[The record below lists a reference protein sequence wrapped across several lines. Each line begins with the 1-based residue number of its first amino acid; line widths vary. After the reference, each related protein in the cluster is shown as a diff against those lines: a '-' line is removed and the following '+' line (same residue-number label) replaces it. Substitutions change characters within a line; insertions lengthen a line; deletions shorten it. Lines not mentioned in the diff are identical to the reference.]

1 MFDIM
6 FDTIFNWI
14 AKIRAKRELLK
25 LYRMVKEKKRDI
37 LYSCDTERFRR
48 YYDETELL
56 ENALAY
62 ILYTKFNCDDRD
74 VAWDYQ
80 FVSDVDIQEYIDNLS
95 IEQECVGNAEDCNI
109 NNYNLN
115 LMYYGDIDDFEMDY
129 VRRKFQ
135 DGTLITTGEGVYLY
149 DGNNFIKY

>member
-25 LYRMVKEKKRDI
+25 FYRMVKKKKRDI

-56 ENALAY
+56 ENTLAY
-62 ILYTKFNCDDRD
+62 VLYTKFDCDDRD
-74 VAWDYQ
+74 VVWDYQ
-80 FVSDVDIQEYIDNLS
+80 YVNDTEMQEYIDGLLESDKETYNYAIDKAIEVMSDS
-95 IEQECVGNAEDCNI
+95 IYKWNG
-109 NNYNLN
+109 YHFLK
-115 LMYYGDIDDFEMDY
+115 YY
-129 VRRKFQ
+129 
-135 DGTLITTGEGVYLY
+135 
-149 DGNNFIKY
+149 

>member
-14 AKIRAKRELLK
+14 AKNRAKRELLK

-62 ILYTKFNCDDRD
+62 ILYTKFDVDTDRD
-74 VAWDYQ
+74 VVWDYQ
-80 FVSDVDIQEYIDNLS
+80 YVNDTKMQEYIDGLLESDKETYNYAIDAIDKA
-95 IEQECVGNAEDCNI
+95 IEVMSDSVYKWDG
-109 NNYNLN
+109 YHFLK
-115 LMYYGDIDDFEMDY
+115 YY
-129 VRRKFQ
+129 
-135 DGTLITTGEGVYLY
+135 
-149 DGNNFIKY
+149 

>member
-1 MFDIM
+1 M

-25 LYRMVKEKKRDI
+25 LYRMVRKKRLDI

-48 YYDETELL
+48 YYNETELL

-62 ILYTKFNCDDRD
+62 ILYMKFDCDNDRD
-74 VAWDYQ
+74 VVWDYQ

-95 IEQECVGNAEDCNI
+95 VEQECVDNAEDCNI
-109 NNYNLN
+109 SNYNLN
-115 LMYYGDIDDFEMDY
+115 LMYYGDIDNFDIDY

-135 DGTLITTGEGVYLY
+135 DGTLITTNEGVYLY

>member
-25 LYRMVKEKKRDI
+25 FYRMVKKKKRDI

-56 ENALAY
+56 ENTLAY
-62 ILYTKFNCDDRD
+62 VLYTKFDCDDRD
-74 VAWDYQ
+74 VVWDYQ
-80 FVSDVDIQEYIDNLS
+80 YVNDTKMQEYIDGLLESDKGTYNYAIDAIDKAIEVMSDS
-95 IEQECVGNAEDCNI
+95 IYKWDG
-109 NNYNLN
+109 YHFLK
-115 LMYYGDIDDFEMDY
+115 YY
-129 VRRKFQ
+129 
-135 DGTLITTGEGVYLY
+135 
-149 DGNNFIKY
+149 

>member
-62 ILYTKFNCDDRD
+62 ILYTKFDCYNDRD
-74 VAWDYQ
+74 VVWDYQ
-80 FVSDVDIQEYIDNLS
+80 FVSDVDIQEYIDNLFV
-95 IEQECVGNAEDCNI
+95 QW
-109 NNYNLN
+109 
-115 LMYYGDIDDFEMDY
+115 
-129 VRRKFQ
+129 K
-135 DGTLITTGEGVYLY
+135 
-149 DGNNFIKY
+149 